1 MTLARVMF
9 LLVHDDEAIYGI
21 DELADRAGVSRRTV
35 RYYVQRGLLPAPTG
49 VGRGKHYTEAHLAR
63 LVRVRE
69 LQEQGVALGEI
80 GARLEGRAPASAS
93 CEDPALR
100 EGEPPVQSTWTRIA
114 LSRDVELMV
123 RGRRLDEASVRRLA
137 EAVERALAPQ
147 GGEGER

>member
-1 MTLARVMF
+1 M
-9 LLVHDDEAIYGI
+9 HDDEAIYGI

-80 GARLEGRAPASAS
+80 AARLEGRAPASAS
-93 CEDPALR
+93 CDAPALR
-100 EGEPPVQSTWTRIA
+100 EGESPVQSTWTRIA